1 MLPRKII
8 GTLVALSFAA
18 VAAAQSPPAKPKP
31 PQKPAAR
38 QKAPPKPKPAP
49 APAPAPAPRPATDV
63 QLRTSYTTGAQVSEN
78 RTYIQGARQRF
89 EFPGI
94 TMIAQ
99 CDLKRSLRLHDATKQ
114 YLIVSTEAPPPAA
127 PAPAEPSA
135 ETEMA
140 AQMAAMT
147 SAGRKPPKDKGGVV
161 TETITL
167 TDTGERKQ
175 MFGLEAR
182 HIRMVVVR
190 QPGEGACETTITTV
204 DTDGWYVDLPAHES
218 CSIDRVEPAP
228 PPAAGQ
234 DSCTDR
240 VVTER
245 AGRGDLGFALST
257 TMTTTVAD
265 GKQKGGDKDP
275 DVTSMSMEV
284 TELNVTSLDKALFE
298 VPPGYTEVK
307 DYTSLLPSLAA
318 GGTLSDA
325 VFGSIADGTSN
336 VSPKKTGII
345 RVGIVAPANKSG
357 RELQHTGLLASL
369 PAGFAHLP
377 FESVPLAGAT
387 AADLDRD
394 AAGKACDYILVSEIT
409 EIKTSKPNRVGG
421 MLKKVTRDSPS
432 PSEIHEVRV
441 DYKLY
446 ALGDP
451 DTPRF
456 ASSVKASS
464 GGGFGVRSAL
474 RVAAFAG
481 QMYLTMGMGSGLMG
495 MMGQG
500 SPFGGLGGPGEG
512 AGRGRM
518 NPGMSAAMSI
528 ISAGSRAADEGG
540 SPGAP
545 EDQGARVTETVHAA
559 LAKASTEAAAELKKR
574 TSAAG
579 GKKE

>member
-1 MLPRKII
+1 MLPRQII
-8 GTLVALSFAA
+8 GMLLALSLTA

-31 PQKPAAR
+31 PQKPPAAG
-38 QKAPPKPKPAP
+38 QKAPPKPRPAP
-49 APAPAPAPRPATDV
+49 APSPPRPATDV
-63 QLRTSYTTGAQVSEN
+63 QLRTSYTTGALVSEN

-114 YLIVSTEAPPPAA
+114 YLVVSSGAPPPAA
-127 PAPAEPSA
+127 AASTESAA

-140 AQMAAMT
+140 AQMAAL
-147 SAGRKPPKDKGGVV
+147 ADPGRKTPKVKGGVI

-204 DTDGWYVDLPAHES
+204 DTDGWYVDLPEHES
-218 CSIDRVEPAP
+218 CSIVPVEP
-228 PPAAGQ
+228 PPAPAAGE

-245 AGRGDLGFALST
+245 AGHAELGFALST
-257 TMTTTVAD
+257 TITTTVAD

-284 TELNVTSLDKALFE
+284 TELTVTSLDKALFD
-298 VPPGYTEVK
+298 VPRGYTEVK
-307 DYTSLLPSLAA
+307 DYESLLPSLAA

-325 VFGSIADGTSN
+325 VFGSLADGTST
-336 VSPKKTGII
+336 VSSKKSGII
-345 RVGIVAPANKSG
+345 RVGIGTPANKSG
-357 RELQHTGLLASL
+357 RELPDAGLFASP
-369 PAGFAHLP
+369 PAGFMRRP
-377 FESVPLAGAT
+377 FESLPVSGAT
-387 AADLDRD
+387 LADLDRD
-394 AAGKACDYILVSEIT
+394 AADKACDYILVSEIT

-421 MLKKVTRDSPS
+421 MLKKVTGDSPS

-441 DYKLY
+441 EYKLY
-446 ALGDP
+446 ALGEP

-456 ASSVKASS
+456 TSSVRASS

-481 QMYLTMGMGSGLMG
+481 RMYLTMGMGSGLMG
-495 MMGQG
+495 MLGQG
-500 SPFGGLGGPGEG
+500 SPFGGLGGLGQG
-512 AGRGRM
+512 AGLGRM

-528 ISAGSRAADEGG
+528 ISAGSRSLGEGG
-540 SPGAP
+540 ILGGP
-545 EDQGARVTETVHAA
+545 EDQGASVTETVQTA
-559 LAKASTEAAAELKKR
+559 LTKAFSEAAAELKKR
-574 TSAAG
+574 TSAAAA